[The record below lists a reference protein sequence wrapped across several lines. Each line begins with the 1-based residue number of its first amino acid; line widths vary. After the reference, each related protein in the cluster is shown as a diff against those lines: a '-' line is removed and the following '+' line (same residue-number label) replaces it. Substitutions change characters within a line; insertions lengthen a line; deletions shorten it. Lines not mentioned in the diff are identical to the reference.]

1 MDIEKEIEALIV
13 EIENIDDPVFI
24 KAIKGMLV
32 YHKKATQPEWWNG
45 LSEEKKQKLI
55 YG

>member
-1 MDIEKEIEALIV
+1 MDIEKEIEALNT
-13 EIENIDDPVFI
+13 EIGKIEDPVFI

-32 YHKKATQPEWWNG
+32 YHKKSRQPEWWDT
-45 LSEEKKQKLI
+45 LSEEEKQKLV